1 MERNGEIFE
10 MMRRKKQW
18 DLETGMGG
26 LTEQKGAKN
35 NRVGILRENITDR
48 CLLVIIIYLF

>member
-1 MERNGEIFE
+1 MTG
-10 MMRRKKQW
+10 RKKQW

-35 NRVGILRENITDR
+35 NSGVILKEHQ
-48 CLLVIIIYLF
+48 